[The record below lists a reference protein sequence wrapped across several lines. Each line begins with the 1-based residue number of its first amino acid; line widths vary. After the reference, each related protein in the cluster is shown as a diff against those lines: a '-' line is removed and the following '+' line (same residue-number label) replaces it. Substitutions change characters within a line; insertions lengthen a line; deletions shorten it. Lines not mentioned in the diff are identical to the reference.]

1 MSQYPSSA
9 HTIQYGSKR
18 IFFKVKIAASPPR
31 SDHSMHTLPVF
42 ADAATGYDATVKR
55 RSVVAGIALSLLL
68 HGFLIFGYRS
78 ALLPAPA
85 PVPVPNQAMTVWI
98 QAPPRM
104 QEEARQADAVRPQP
118 APPKNRKQ
126 ERQPLKTQQADLRQE
141 PAPALDMD
149 AARRTARALA
159 NEPDPKLAPGT
170 LAAQLDQ
177 HPLYQ
182 KSQET
187 RLARE
192 IGSAKR
198 ANCKDG
204 VPGGLLAPLLLLMD
218 KKDSGCKW

>member
-1 MSQYPSSA
+1 
-9 HTIQYGSKR
+9 
-18 IFFKVKIAASPPR
+18 
-31 SDHSMHTLPVF
+31 MHTLPVF

-78 ALLPAPA
+78 ALPPAPT

-104 QEEARQADAVRPQP
+104 QEEARQADVIRPQP
-118 APPKNRKQ
+118 APPKNRKP
-126 ERQPLKTQQADLRQE
+126 ERQPLKTQKAASHPAPASAQTQAITLPAPREQQADLRQE

-149 AARRTARALA
+149 AARRTARAVA
-159 NEPDPKLAPGT
+159 DEPDPKLAPGT

-204 VPGGLLAPLLLLMD
+204 VPGGLLAPLFLLMD

>member
-1 MSQYPSSA
+1 
-9 HTIQYGSKR
+9 
-18 IFFKVKIAASPPR
+18 
-31 SDHSMHTLPVF
+31 MHTLPVF

-55 RSVVAGIALSLLL
+55 RGVVAGIALSLLL

-78 ALLPAPA
+78 ALPPA
-85 PVPVPNQAMTVWI
+85 PVPNQAMTVWI

-126 ERQPLKTQQADLRQE
+126 ERQPLKTQKAASHPAPASTPTQAITLPAPREQQADLRQE